1 MVSARWLALLIVGAS
16 IPAIGQTPPAES
28 PSVVA
33 HDAQHDF
40 DFEIGTWTTEVR
52 VLRNPLS
59 GKRPVWAEYRGT
71 SEVRG
76 LMGGRANSVELSV
89 AGLAGKIE
97 GISLR
102 LYDPAARRWSLNFA
116 SLRDGALT
124 PPVVGGFGADGR
136 GVFTGDDKLG
146 ERPIR
151 VRFVITQVSADE
163 ARFEQAFSADD
174 GATWEVNWV
183 AVDRRASPAAALPAD
198 LAQALDAHNRATVAK
213 DIAALSDLVTD
224 DYLLVNSD
232 ATTQDKRSYLADFE
246 KPDFRIEPFIIEQP
260 FARVDG
266 DTAVTGGLMTLRWTQ
281 AGRPDCRRLRIA
293 HVWARRNGLWRIS
306 YTQLTRV
313 PEDQICSGVK
323 EQAFVSPSPRFM
335 AG

>member
-1 MVSARWLALLIVGAS
+1 MVNGRWLALLIAAAS
-16 IPAIGQTPPAES
+16 VPAMGQTKPAES

-40 DFEIGTWTTEVR
+40 DFEIGTWATEVR

-59 GKRPVWAEYRGT
+59 GQPPVWAEYRGT
-71 SEVRG
+71 SVVRG
-76 LMGGRANSVELSV
+76 LMDGRANSVELAV
-89 AGLAGKIE
+89 AGPAGKIE

-102 LYDPAARRWSLNFA
+102 LYDPGTGRWSLNFA
-116 SLRDGALT
+116 SMRDGALT
-124 PPVVGGFGADGR
+124 PPVTGGFGADGR
-136 GVFTGDDKLG
+136 GVFTGGDTLG

-163 ARFEQAFSADD
+163 ARFEQAFSADE

-183 AVDRRASPAAALPAD
+183 AVDRRLIPATVLPDD
-198 LAQALDAHNRATVAK
+198 LAQALDAHSRATVAK
-213 DIAALSDLVTD
+213 DIAALGALVTD

-232 ATTQDKRSYLADFE
+232 ATTQGKSSYLADFG

-260 FARVDG
+260 TYRVDG

-281 AGRPDCRRLRIA
+281 AGRQESRRLRIA
-293 HVWARRNGLWRIS
+293 HVWVRYGGRWRVA

-313 PEDQICSGVK
+313 PD
-323 EQAFVSPSPRFM
+323 
-335 AG
+335 